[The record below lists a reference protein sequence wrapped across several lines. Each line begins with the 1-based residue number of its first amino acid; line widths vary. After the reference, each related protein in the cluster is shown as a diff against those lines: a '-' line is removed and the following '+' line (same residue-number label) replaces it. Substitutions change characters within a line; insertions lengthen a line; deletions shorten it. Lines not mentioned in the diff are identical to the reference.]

1 MKNNKQ
7 KYKPVSFS
15 TTIRNPGRYTY
26 FLRVLKESVGK
37 VLNENEK
44 LKIEKELVKKLI
56 YRPLGMPSWYKKKVR
71 EEISLS
77 NEEAEKIMNFKE
89 RVVSW
94 SQRFNKNYET
104 LEFLGFIQIKND
116 KLLLTKNGKKILK
129 DSVEIKESISNIYSD
144 YLNSNIMTN
153 ILLKVQTNSPL
164 RKQSKNKVNFL
175 PFLIN
180 LIHKINS
187 LSEQKGINKT
197 EFMYASVAVCNNYQ
211 KTAEEIIKIRKEK
224 GLKTINI
231 EDFDNIYP
239 LNLYEK
245 NKNFWKTLKD
255 YFDAN
260 IRMYKT
266 TGLFKI
272 KGDSFYFRIDLNF
285 SEQEKINKILANKDL
300 LENKNFN
307 TKNEYIEYLN
317 SKDFFEIENS
327 ENIQNYQVF
336 LEKIVQKNAFV
347 LQESNKKIQH
357 INDFIKERKIKLED
371 CLKDLNTLIKN
382 SKPSYK
388 IIELK
393 FLQKPL
399 VLEFLVSL
407 ILFLTYKS
415 SYQIIPNLSFDDYNL
430 PNHFASGNKGDIL
443 CLSEDKNFLIE
454 VTLIKSLKQQINS
467 ETTTVTRHLF
477 EINKKY
483 SKKFQCVFLAP
494 IIHHDTLQWFHY
506 NNKKENLFLPLQ
518 ISEFI
523 DLYNNLFFKYDEI
536 FKKIWQKIDIN

>member
-7 KYKPVSFS
+7 KYKSVSFN

-26 FLRVLKESVGK
+26 FLRVFKKSVGK
-37 VLNENEK
+37 VLNKEEK
-44 LKIEKELVKKLI
+44 LKIEKELIKKLI
-56 YRPLGMPSWYKKKVR
+56 YRPSGGPSWYKEKINK
-71 EEISLS
+71 EISLS
-77 NEEAEKIMNFKE
+77 DEEAEKIMNFKK

-94 SQRFNKNYET
+94 SKRFDKHYET
-104 LEFLGFIQIKND
+104 LEFLGLIQIKNE
-116 KLLLTKNGKKILK
+116 KLFLTENGKKFLK
-129 DSVEIKESISNIYSD
+129 ESIEIKESISNIYSD
-144 YLNSNIMTN
+144 YLNNNVMTN

-164 RKQSKNKVNFL
+164 RKQSKNKVNFF

-187 LSEQKGINKT
+187 LSEQKGISKI
-197 EFMYASVAVCNNYQ
+197 EFMYASTTICNNYL

-224 GLKTINI
+224 GSKTINI

-245 NKNFWKTLKD
+245 NKNFWTTLES

-266 TGLFKI
+266 TGLLKI
-272 KGDSFYFRIDLNF
+272 KGNSFRVDLNL
-285 SEQEKINKILANKDL
+285 SEQEKINKILVNKDL
-300 LENKNFN
+300 LENKSFN

-317 SKDFFEIENS
+317 YEDFFEIEDS
-327 ENIQNYQVF
+327 ESIQSRQVF
-336 LEKIVQKNAFV
+336 LEKILQKNFSI
-347 LQESNKKIQH
+347 LQDTNKKTQH

-382 SKPSYK
+382 PKPSYK
-388 IIELK
+388 ITELK

-407 ILFLTYKS
+407 ILSLTYKS

-430 PNHFASGNKGDIL
+430 PNHFATGNKGDIL
-443 CLSEDKNFLIE
+443 CLSKDKNFLIE
-454 VTLIKSLKQQINS
+454 VTLIKNLKQQINS
-467 ETTTVTRHLF
+467 ETTTVSRHLF
-477 EINKKY
+477 EIKKKY
-483 SKKFQCVFLAP
+483 SKEFQCVFLAP
-494 IIHHDTLQWFHY
+494 IIHYDTFRWFRFE
-506 NNKKENLFLPLQ
+506 NKKENLFLPLE

-523 DLYNNLFFKYDEI
+523 NLHNNLFFKYDEI
-536 FKKIWQKIDIN
+536 FKKVWEKVDIN